1 MRTCPSKTCCLNPS
15 KVLVHDKIM
24 VALYILSFSKCIFRS
39 DLTSWK
45 AVLVPSR
52 KKLALHLNSI
62 TENVI
67 SRVCQTLVGPSNQ
80 AIHSE
85 DSCLSCRIEEC
96 NFQDECC
103 NVNSRPRRLLQCLGN
118 IGLWPI
124 TFAIEASIANFQNAV
139 NDLLLL
145 PSGRSLLHDCT
156 AGEGCPLLQ
165 EFVNIKAS
173 TQDVMDLFEWIDI
186 TDLGAEARSEFLL
199 I

>member
-1 MRTCPSKTCCLNPS
+1 
-15 KVLVHDKIM
+15 M

-67 SRVCQTLVGPSNQ
+67 SRVWKTPSGPSSQ

-85 DSCLSCRIEEC
+85 DSCLCCQLGIEEC
-96 NFQDECC
+96 NFEDERC
-103 NVNSRPRRLLQCLGN
+103 NVNSRPRRLLQCLGS

-156 AGEGCPLLQ
+156 AGQGCPLLQ

-186 TDLGAEARSEFLL
+186 TDLGAEARSEFLWM
-199 I
+199 

>member
-1 MRTCPSKTCCLNPS
+1 MIRLWF
-15 KVLVHDKIM
+15 
-24 VALYILSFSKCIFRS
+24 ALYILSFSKCIFRG

-45 AVLVPSR
+45 AVFVSSR

-67 SRVCQTLVGPSNQ
+67 SRVCQTIFGPSSP

-85 DSCLSCRIEEC
+85 DSCLYCQLGIEEC
-96 NFQDECC
+96 KFRDEEC
-103 NVNSRPRRLLQCLGN
+103 NVNSRPRRLLECLGT

-124 TFAIEASIANFQNAV
+124 TCAVDASIGNFQNAV

-156 AGEGCPLLQ
+156 AGEVCPLLE

-173 TQDVMDLFEWIDI
+173 TQDVMDCFEWIDI

-199 I
+199 L

>member
-1 MRTCPSKTCCLNPS
+1 MIRLWF
-15 KVLVHDKIM
+15 
-24 VALYILSFSKCIFRS
+24 ALYILSFSKWIFRS

-45 AVLVPSR
+45 AVLLPSR

-67 SRVCQTLVGPSNQ
+67 SRVCQTVVGPSNP

-85 DSCLSCRIEEC
+85 ELCWYCQLGMEEC
-96 NFQDECC
+96 NFQDKYC
-103 NVNSRPRRLLQCLGN
+103 NVNSRPRRLLQCLGS

-124 TFAIEASIANFQNAV
+124 TLAIEASITNFQNAV
-139 NDLLLL
+139 NNLLLL
-145 PSGRSLLHDCT
+145 PSGRSLFHDCT

-173 TQDVMDLFEWIDI
+173 TQDAMDRFEWIDI

-199 I
+199 M